1 PPATRASTRSPTGSR
16 PWPRPSGPTPIASR
30 RRWTVS
36 TPDRSTDSTRGNG
49 AGRPRFR
56 CSRSARTSINSHLE
70 NSRPMEKLSHDNLYS
85 LEQYARLRGELRA
98 RGIEHKK
105 PRRASL
111 GSNLNLYFEDRLT
124 MQYQVQEMLRIE
136 RIFEPEAIDDE
147 LGAYNPLIPDGDNL
161 KATMMLE
168 YADVDE
174 RKQALSQLIGI
185 ENRVFIKVDDL
196 EPVYAIAD
204 EDLERA
210 DAGKTSSV
218 HFLRFQFDDEA

>member
-1 PPATRASTRSPTGSR
+1 
-16 PWPRPSGPTPIASR
+16 
-30 RRWTVS
+30 
-36 TPDRSTDSTRGNG
+36 
-49 AGRPRFR
+49 
-56 CSRSARTSINSHLE
+56 
-70 NSRPMEKLSHDNLYS
+70 MEKLSLDNLYS
-85 LEQYARLRGELRA
+85 LEQYARLRGEFRA
-98 RGIEHKK
+98 RVIEHKK
-105 PRRASL
+105 PRRVSL

-168 YADVDE
+168 YADIDE

-210 DAGKTSSV
+210 DAG
-218 HFLRFQFDDEA
+218 

>member
-1 PPATRASTRSPTGSR
+1 
-16 PWPRPSGPTPIASR
+16 
-30 RRWTVS
+30 
-36 TPDRSTDSTRGNG
+36 
-49 AGRPRFR
+49 
-56 CSRSARTSINSHLE
+56 
-70 NSRPMEKLSHDNLYS
+70 MEKLSHDNLYS
-85 LEQYARLRGELRA
+85 LEQYARLRGEFRA
-98 RGIEHKK
+98 RVIEHKK
-105 PRRASL
+105 PRRVSL

-174 RKQALSQLIGI
+174 RKRALAQLVGI
-185 ENRVFIKVDDL
+185 ENRIFIKIDDL

-218 HFLRFQFDDEA
+218 HFLRFQFEDEAVRRAKEGAAISVGVDHEHYRHIVEDLSPEQKAALVADFD

>member
-1 PPATRASTRSPTGSR
+1 
-16 PWPRPSGPTPIASR
+16 
-30 RRWTVS
+30 
-36 TPDRSTDSTRGNG
+36 
-49 AGRPRFR
+49 
-56 CSRSARTSINSHLE
+56 
-70 NSRPMEKLSHDNLYS
+70 MEKLSHDNLYS
-85 LEQYARLRGELRA
+85 LEQYARLRGEFRA
-98 RGIEHKK
+98 RVIEHKK
-105 PRRASL
+105 PRRVSL

-218 HFLRFQFDDEA
+218 HFLRFQFDDEAVRRAKDGAAISVGVDHEHYHHVIEDLSPEQKAALVADFD